1 HSSSLLSCYWFFLCS
16 FFFYCYA
23 SHPDLHS
30 FPTRRSSDLTR
41 CREKEGAICVN
52 GDGRGRPPVL
62 FHAGNVRVVDHL
74 EAVAGGGF
82 PNKGLPF
89 AVHSKGNGSKDRCG
103 IGIPGA
109 VPIGTGVVRFQ
120 DFKCFVAG
128 AQDQLALFSHGVQ
141 IVAHGVTRRQARG
154 DGPSRSIAENS
165 RHGGGGFGERMA
177 ARGAAVSITCP
188 SGDGTILIDRARIGR
203 RRRAG
208 NAHRAGLHAEESRRL
223 GKCWRTEKSYCEK
236 NNDGLKA
243 PSD

>member
-1 HSSSLLSCYWFFLCS
+1 MI
-16 FFFYCYA
+16 
-23 SHPDLHS
+23 
-30 FPTRRSSDLTR
+30 R
-41 CREKEGAICVN
+41 
-52 GDGRGRPPVL
+52 RPPRSTL
-62 FHAGNVRVVDHL
+62 F
-74 EAVAGGGF
+74 
-82 PNKGLPF
+82 PY
-89 AVHSKGNGSKDRCG
+89 
-103 IGIPGA
+103 
-109 VPIGTGVVRFQ
+109 TT
-120 DFKCFVAG
+120 
-128 AQDQLALFSHGVQ
+128 LFRSHGVQ
-141 IVAHGVTRRQARG
+141 IVAHGVTRRRARG

-243 PSD
+243 PSDTVHLGSPART